1 MAVIKSPIKS
11 EKYIKMLERYQVK
24 QRTRT
29 RTGSTIHSRSH
40 NYFIPARLFRQ
51 ETRREERTLWRENTV
66 AYNPWDTVEYATAL
80 PLSGWLYGME

>member
-1 MAVIKSPIKS
+1 MAVIKSLIKS

-24 QRTRT
+24 QRTHT
-29 RTGSTIHSRSH
+29 CTGSTIHSRLH
-40 NYFIPARLFRQ
+40 NYFIPRLFRQ

-80 PLSGWLYGME
+80 PLSDWLYGME

>member
-1 MAVIKSPIKS
+1 MALIKSPIKS

-29 RTGSTIHSRSH
+29 RTGSTIHSISH

-66 AYNPWDTVEYATAL
+66 ASWDTVEYATAL
-80 PLSGWLYGME
+80 PLCDWLYGME